1 MTSKPDARYIQL
13 LGQDKQPG
21 ALLVSYGL
29 KCSANI
35 LQRWRQRPKD
45 APKGI
50 VSAEI
55 VDLFSRCIPAIP
67 SALSKGN
74 LFQVVG
80 TPELLQG
87 INAGTHTLM
96 QTSTGTL
103 GTVVSSSSGQIAGQ
117 LRFAPSATM
126 APVLG
131 PTLAWSLL
139 NAVAG
144 TVQLQRIN
152 VKLGV
157 LIRQIETLGFRQE
170 AEVMGRLAMS
180 INVLDELL
188 HEYGHTGNLNKLAT
202 SRLAEA
208 EKEVGSIY
216 ERNKILIEDF
226 SCRVDATLDSHG
238 KTGAE
243 QAAAMLNENAHM
255 AVQDMQIFTALIAA
269 RNRVTQLQIYHDL
282 IEQPSFA
289 DKRLDI
295 ASTRIDDHKKIIER
309 CNTVESLQS
318 HARQCI
324 NQMNWF
330 QRKLFDRSTVRKVEE
345 VASYAYPRQSSMPV
359 IDVTP
364 SFCFW
369 QDEQGTIQ
377 ARLAMQD

>member
-1 MTSKPDARYIQL
+1 MTSEIDARYIQL
-13 LGQDKQPG
+13 LGQNKQPG
-21 ALLVSYGL
+21 ALLVAYGK
-29 KCSANI
+29 KCTATI
-35 LQRWRQRPKD
+35 LQRWNQRPQD
-45 APKGI
+45 APKGTI
-50 VSAEI
+50 SAEI

-67 SALSKGN
+67 AALSKGN

-80 TPELLQG
+80 TPELVQG
-87 INAGTHTLM
+87 INAGTHALM

-103 GTVVSSSSGQIAGQ
+103 GTVVSNSSGQIAGQ
-117 LRFAPSATM
+117 LRFAPSPTL
-126 APVLG
+126 APAIG
-131 PTLAWSLL
+131 PALAWSLL

-152 VKLGV
+152 VKLGI
-157 LIRQIETLGFRQE
+157 LIRQIEALAFRQE
-170 AEVMGRLAMS
+170 AEAMGRLAMS

-188 HEYGHTGNLNKLAT
+188 QEYQHTGNLNKLAT

-226 SCRVDATLDSHG
+226 SARVDATLDCNA

-243 QAAAMLNENAHM
+243 QAATILIEKGHM
-255 AVQDMQIFTALIAA
+255 AVQDMQVFTALIAA

-289 DKRLDI
+289 DKRLEI
-295 ASTRIDDHKKIIER
+295 ARMRADEHKKIIER
-309 CNTVESLQS
+309 CNTVNSLQA
-318 HARQCI
+318 HAKQCI
-324 NQMNWF
+324 SQMNWF
-330 QRKLFDRSTVRKVEE
+330 QRKLFDRSAVRKVEE
-345 VASYAYPRQSSMPV
+345 AVSNEYSCQVFGPV

-369 QDEQGTIQ
+369 QDEEGITQ
-377 ARLAMQD
+377 ARLVMQE